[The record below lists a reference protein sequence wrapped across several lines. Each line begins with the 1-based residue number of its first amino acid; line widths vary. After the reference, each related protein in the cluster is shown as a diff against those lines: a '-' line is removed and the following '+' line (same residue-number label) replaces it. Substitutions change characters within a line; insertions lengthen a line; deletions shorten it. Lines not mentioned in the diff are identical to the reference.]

1 MRWQSWADF
10 WAMGGYGLYVWGSMG
25 VTFLLMALEV
35 FLARLSRLQAEREV
49 RQAQAL
55 NPQEGEAE

>member
-1 MRWQSWADF
+1 MRWESWADF

-35 FLARLSRLQAEREV
+35 FVARQARLQAEREV
-49 RQAQAL
+49 RQVQAL
-55 NPQEGEAE
+55 NRQDGETA

>member
-25 VTFLLMALEV
+25 GTFLLMALEV
-35 FLARLSRLQAEREV
+35 FLARQARLQAEREV
-49 RQAQAL
+49 RQVQAL
-55 NPQEGEAE
+55 NPQDGEAG

>member
-35 FLARLSRLQAEREV
+35 FLARQARLQAEREV

>member
-10 WAMGGYGLYVWGSMG
+10 WAMGGYGLYVWGSMV

-35 FLARLSRLQAEREV
+35 FMARQARLQAERELQ
-49 RQAQAL
+49 QAQAL
-55 NPQEGEAE
+55 NQQDGEAA

>member
-25 VTFLLMALEV
+25 VTFVLMALEV
-35 FLARLSRLQAEREV
+35 FLARQARLQAEREV

>member
-35 FLARLSRLQAEREV
+35 FLARQARLRAEREV

-55 NPQEGEAE
+55 NPQDGEAE

>member
-1 MRWQSWADF
+1 MRWESWADF

-35 FLARLSRLQAEREV
+35 FVARQARLQAEREV

-55 NPQEGEAE
+55 NRQDGETA

>member
-1 MRWQSWADF
+1 MRWESWADF

-25 VTFLLMALEV
+25 ATSLLMALEV
-35 FLARLSRLQAEREV
+35 FLARQARLQAEREV

>member
-1 MRWQSWADF
+1 MRWESWADF
-10 WAMGGYGLYVWGSMG
+10 WAMGGYGLYVWGSMV

-35 FLARLSRLQAEREV
+35 FMARQARLQAEREL

-55 NPQEGEAE
+55 NQQDGEAA

>member
-1 MRWQSWADF
+1 
-10 WAMGGYGLYVWGSMG
+10 MGGYGLYVWGSMG

-35 FLARLSRLQAEREV
+35 FQARQARLQAEREV

-55 NPQEGEAE
+55 RQQDGELA

>member
-10 WAMGGYGLYVWGSMG
+10 WAMGGYGLYVWGSMV

-35 FLARLSRLQAEREV
+35 FMARQARLQAEREV
-49 RQAQAL
+49 RQSQAL
-55 NPQEGEAE
+55 NQQDGESV

>member
-10 WAMGGYGLYVWGSMG
+10 WAMGGYGLYVWGSMV

-35 FLARLSRLQAEREV
+35 FMARQARLQAERALQ
-49 RQAQAL
+49 QAQAL
-55 NPQEGEAE
+55 NQQDGEAA

>member
-1 MRWQSWADF
+1 MRWDSWADF
-10 WAMGGYGLYVWGSMG
+10 WSMGGYGLYVWGSMG

-35 FLARLSRLQAEREV
+35 FQARQARLQAEREV

-55 NPQEGEAE
+55 RQQDGELA

>member
-1 MRWQSWADF
+1 MRWESWADF

-25 VTFLLMALEV
+25 VTFVLMALEV
-35 FLARLSRLQAEREV
+35 FLARQARLQAEREV

>member
-1 MRWQSWADF
+1 
-10 WAMGGYGLYVWGSMG
+10 MGGYGLYVWGSMG

-35 FLARLSRLQAEREV
+35 FVARQARLQAEREV

-55 NPQEGEAE
+55 NRQDGETA

>member
-10 WAMGGYGLYVWGSMG
+10 WAMGGYGLYVWGSMV

-35 FLARLSRLQAEREV
+35 FMARQARLQAEREV

-55 NPQEGEAE
+55 NRQDGEVA

>member
-1 MRWQSWADF
+1 MRWESWDDF

-35 FLARLSRLQAEREV
+35 FLARQARLRAEREV
-49 RQAQAL
+49 LQTQAL
-55 NPQEGEAE
+55 NQQDGEAA

>member
-10 WAMGGYGLYVWGSMG
+10 WAMGGYGLYVWGSMA

-35 FLARLSRLQAEREV
+35 FMARQARLQAEREV
-49 RQAQAL
+49 RQSQAL
-55 NPQEGEAE
+55 NQQDGESV

>member
-10 WAMGGYGLYVWGSMG
+10 WAMGGYGLYVWGSMV

-35 FLARLSRLQAEREV
+35 FMARQARLQAEREL

-55 NPQEGEAE
+55 NQQDGEAA

>member
-1 MRWQSWADF
+1 MRWESWADF

-35 FLARLSRLQAEREV
+35 FLARQARLRAEREV
-49 RQAQAL
+49 LQTQAL
-55 NPQEGEAE
+55 NRQDGEAA

>member
-1 MRWQSWADF
+1 MRWESWADF
-10 WAMGGYGLYVWGSMG
+10 LAMGGYGLYVWGSMG

-35 FLARLSRLQAEREV
+35 FVARQARLQAEREV

-55 NPQEGEAE
+55 NRQDGETA

>member
-25 VTFLLMALEV
+25 VTFVLMALEV
-35 FLARLSRLQAEREV
+35 FLARQARLQAEREV

-55 NPQEGEAE
+55 NPQDGEAG

>member
-1 MRWQSWADF
+1 
-10 WAMGGYGLYVWGSMG
+10 MGGYGLYVWGSMG
-25 VTFLLMALEV
+25 VTFVLMALEV
-35 FLARLSRLQAEREV
+35 FLARQARLQAEREV